1 MEMIEKLIAKV
12 APHVEKFASLGA
24 LGVAGGAMAAWVGL
38 VWFIRPVPTG
48 GFDPVGHFAAAAAS
62 FMVLGLMSAA
72 HLWFGL
78 QLKRGRCSITG

>member
-1 MEMIEKLIAKV
+1 MEKLIALVTKF
-12 APHVEKFASLGA
+12 APQIEKFASLGA
-24 LGVAGGAMAAWVGL
+24 LGVAGGSMAAWAGF

-48 GFDPVGHFAAAAAS
+48 GFDAVGHFAASAAA

-78 QLKRGRCSITG
+78 QLRKGRQSITG